1 MIFADCVGFSKL
13 QEENTPSFFVNF
25 LGHIAGIL
33 KQVDHP
39 PDFANTWGDGLFL
52 VFEEVD
58 HAAEFALCL
67 REMVI
72 ATDWN
77 QFGLPSDTSIR
88 IGMHTG
94 PVYCAEDPIIK
105 KNNYFGTHVNIA
117 ARIEPVTIPG
127 SIYLTEQ
134 SACMLAVSA
143 SPDFAS
149 DYLGMTELA
158 KKYGSG
164 SMYRLRRSSTPE

>member
-1 MIFADCVGFSKL
+1 
-13 QEENTPSFFVNF
+13 
-25 LGHIAGIL
+25 
-33 KQVDHP
+33 
-39 PDFANTWGDGLFL
+39 
-52 VFEEVD
+52 
-58 HAAEFALCL
+58 
-67 REMVI
+67 
-72 ATDWN
+72 
-77 QFGLPSDTSIR
+77 
-88 IGMHTG
+88 MHTG

-117 ARIEPVTIPG
+117 ARIEPVTMPG

-134 SACMLAVSA
+134 SACILAVST